1 MAEIK
6 AIKKGIK
13 WDRVSFVFLTT
24 IVPIIMFLVFYVY
37 VSFDSVL
44 MAFRDEDTMVYSLK
58 YFRIF
63 FNDLSKG
70 GSDILISL
78 DNTMKYFVLNNV
90 IMFPL
95 SLLFSF
101 FLYKKIWGF
110 KYFRIVFF
118 LPSIISGVV
127 MSTLYRYLLDGPISD
142 MIQDLFN
149 MDTPPLL
156 FKNPK
161 YANTSIMIFV
171 VWLGI
176 AGNMIIHSGTL
187 ARIPAEIVESSKIDG
202 AGFFREFTSIAIPL
216 IWPTLSTLLL
226 MNIIGIFGSSGP
238 ILLFTRGDAGTSTIS
253 YWIYECTVVSPQYN
267 YAAAVGLVMTCVSIP
282 IVFFSRW
289 AMAKIGTGEEF

>member
-1 MAEIK
+1 MIK
-6 AIKKGIK
+6 ATVKKGIQ
-13 WDRVSFVFLTT
+13 WDVVSFVILTT

-44 MAFRDEDTMVYSLK
+44 MAFRDEDTMVYSFK
-58 YFRIF
+58 YFQIF
-63 FNDLSKG
+63 FNDLKKADS
-70 GSDILISL
+70 SILVSLGNTMRYFFL
-78 DNTMKYFVLNNV
+78 DNA

-95 SLLFSF
+95 SVLFSF
-101 FLYKKIWGF
+101 FLYKKIWGY

-127 MSTLYRYLLDGPISD
+127 LSTLYRYLLNGPISD
-142 MIQDLFN
+142 YIQQIFM
-149 MDTPPLL
+149 MDAPPLL
-156 FKNPK
+156 FENPK
-161 YANTSIMIFV
+161 YANTSIMVYV

-187 ARIPAEIVESSKIDG
+187 ARIPTEIIESSKIDG
-202 AGFFREFTSIAIPL
+202 AGFFREFINIAIPL

-226 MNIIGIFGSSGP
+226 MNIIGIFGASGP
-238 ILLFTRGDAGTSTIS
+238 ILLFTRGKAGTSTIS

-282 IVFFSRW
+282 IVLFSRW
-289 AMAKIGTGEEF
+289 AMSKISTGEEF